1 MQRFNGHGKLLI
13 TAEYFVLRGAKAL
26 AVPCKFGQNLTV
38 TKNSESVLL
47 WNSFTQDKKIWFSAK
62 FELLDLTCVSSN
74 NIGFSNRLQSLL
86 QTARSLQPEFLKTG
100 TIVDTHLEFDRSWG
114 LGSSSTLLYTLS
126 KWAGINP
133 YMLLEKSFGGSGYDI
148 ACAGAI
154 GPICYHTIEGVP
166 HIAPVDFNPPFKD
179 ALFFV
184 HLNRKQNSQDA
195 VADFKQKEITPQMI
209 SKINGLTEAVL
220 HCQDQ
225 KRFNALLQEHE
236 NLLSQILEKETVQKR
251 LFSDFDGS
259 IKSLGAWG
267 GDFVLASG
275 DTLTPEYFK
284 QKGYPTVIPY
294 KAMIL

>member
-1 MQRFNGHGKLLI
+1 
-13 TAEYFVLRGAKAL
+13 
-26 AVPCKFGQNLTV
+26 
-38 TKNSESVLL
+38 
-47 WNSFTQDKKIWFSAK
+47 
-62 FELLDLTCVSSN
+62 
-74 NIGFSNRLQSLL
+74 
-86 QTARSLQPEFLKTG
+86 
-100 TIVDTHLEFDRSWG
+100 
-114 LGSSSTLLYTLS
+114 
-126 KWAGINP
+126 
-133 YMLLEKSFGGSGYDI
+133 
-148 ACAGAI
+148 
-154 GPICYHTIEGVP
+154 
-166 HIAPVDFNPPFKD
+166 
-179 ALFFV
+179 
-184 HLNRKQNSQDA
+184 
-195 VADFKQKEITPQMI
+195 MI

-275 DTLTPEYFK
+275 NTQTPEYFK